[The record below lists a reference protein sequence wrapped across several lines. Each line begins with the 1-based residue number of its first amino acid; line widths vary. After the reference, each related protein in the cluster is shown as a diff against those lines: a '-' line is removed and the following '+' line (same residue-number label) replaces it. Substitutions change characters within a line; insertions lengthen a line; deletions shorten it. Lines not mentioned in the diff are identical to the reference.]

1 MPHVDRG
8 HAAPRPHLPTLP
20 CPRCGAPVPIGA
32 RFCPNCAFVQPA
44 RGAGC
49 LVILLLVMGLLLA
62 GGLLL
67 NQGAAPRVDP
77 PARTATARARPA
89 PTSATHIDTGPGI
102 RIPLTPTP
110 AGAPATP

>member
-1 MPHVDRG
+1 
-8 HAAPRPHLPTLP
+8 
-20 CPRCGAPVPIGA
+20 VPIGA

-49 LVILLLVMGLLLA
+49 LVILLIVMALLLL

-67 NQGAAPRVDP
+67 SRGAAPTLDP
-77 PARTATARARPA
+77 PARTATAQARPA

-102 RIPLTPTP
+102 RIPLTATP
-110 AGAPATP
+110 PATP